1 MWSNLVHSFPNALDL
16 LALTTCIGAL
26 ACRIWVIPSTSVE
39 STVIRPLLARLW
51 LLLLACLAV
60 LALSSII
67 GLIQR
72 AAEMSGR
79 PYGEVLSIL
88 HAVLFNSHY
97 GQAWLVRIFALVML
111 WVGWLLGRRKL
122 KSRVVPI
129 FMLVSA
135 ALIALTRS
143 ASGHGAVAGDLSL
156 PELMDWFH
164 LLAASLWSGGMVAFT
179 AVIFPTWFRY
189 GEQRVKLI
197 ADMARRFSGLAG
209 IALAAIL
216 LTGLYN
222 AWIEVRTFSA
232 LWTTPY
238 GNILSV
244 KLLLVLVLIILGA
257 SNRYIS
263 VPLLK
268 RCAGY
273 PATGDGLFKSLTLR
287 YLSHLQSN
295 MDGTSAARDLA
306 HKVMAEVILMVGV
319 LICAALLIHE
329 TPARH
334 QPHAGHIT
342 FQPPLEPAPAF
353 LTIA

>member
-1 MWSNLVHSFPNALDL
+1 VWSNLVHSFPNVLDL

-26 ACRIWVIPSTSVE
+26 ACRLWVVPSTPAESSV
-39 STVIRPLLARLW
+39 IQPLLARLW

-60 LALSSII
+60 LVLSSVI

-79 PYGEVLSIL
+79 PHGEVFSIL

-97 GQAWLVRIFALVML
+97 GQAWLARVFALVML

-122 KSRVVPI
+122 DSRAVPV
-129 FMLVSA
+129 FMLVGA
-135 ALIALTRS
+135 VLIALTRS
-143 ASGHGAVAGDLSL
+143 ASGHGADAGDLSL

-179 AVIFPTWFRY
+179 VVIFPTWFRY
-189 GEQRVKLI
+189 GEQHVKLI

-209 IALAAIL
+209 IALAAVL

-222 AWIEVRTFSA
+222 SWIEVRTLSA
-232 LWTTPY
+232 LWTTSY
-238 GNILSV
+238 GNILSI
-244 KLLLVLVLIILGA
+244 KLLLVLVLVILGA
-257 SNRYIS
+257 TNRYIS

-268 RCAGY
+268 RLAGY
-273 PATGDGLFKSLTLR
+273 PETGDGLFTSFALR
-287 YLSHLQSN
+287 YLFHLQGN
-295 MDGTSAARDLA
+295 MDGTSAARHLA

-319 LICAALLIHE
+319 MICVALLIHE
-329 TPARH
+329 IPARH
-334 QPHAGHIT
+334 QFHPEHIT
-342 FQPPLEPAPAF
+342 LQPHLGHG
-353 LTIA
+353 TN

>member
-16 LALTTCIGAL
+16 LALTTCIGVL
-26 ACRIWVIPSTSVE
+26 ACRLWVVPSMPAELSV
-39 STVIRPLLARLW
+39 IQHLLARLW
-51 LLLLACLAV
+51 LLLLACLVV
-60 LALSSII
+60 LALSSVI

-79 PYGEVLSIL
+79 PYDEVFSIL

-97 GQAWLVRIFALVML
+97 GQAWLVRLFALVML

-122 KSRVVPI
+122 NSRIVPI

-143 ASGHGAVAGDLSL
+143 ASGHGADAGDLSL

-189 GEQRVKLI
+189 GEQHVKLI
-197 ADMARRFSGLAG
+197 ADMAQRLSGLAG
-209 IALAAIL
+209 IALAAVL

-222 AWIEVRTFSA
+222 SWIEVRTLSA
-232 LWTTPY
+232 LWMTPY

-244 KLLLVLVLIILGA
+244 KLLLVLALVTLGA

-268 RCAGY
+268 RLAGY
-273 PATGDGLFKSLTLR
+273 PEKGDGLSKWFTLR
-287 YLSHLQSN
+287 YLSRFQGN
-295 MDGTSAARDLA
+295 MDGISTARGLA
-306 HKVMAEVILMVGV
+306 HKVMAEVILMAGV
-319 LICAALLIHE
+319 MICVALLIHE
-329 TPARH
+329 TPAKH
-334 QPHAGHIT
+334 QPHTGHIILQQHFGHET
-342 FQPPLEPAPAF
+342 R
-353 LTIA
+353 

>member
-26 ACRIWVIPSTSVE
+26 ACRLWVVPTVATEPS
-39 STVIRPLLARLW
+39 VIQPLLARLW
-51 LLLLACLAV
+51 WLLLACLAV
-60 LALSSII
+60 LSLSSVI

-79 PYGEVLSIL
+79 PHGEVLSIL
-88 HAVLFNSHY
+88 HTVLFNSHY
-97 GQAWLVRIFALVML
+97 GLAWLVRIFALVML
-111 WVGWLLGRRKL
+111 WFGWSLGRRKL
-122 KSRVVPI
+122 NSHAVPI
-129 FMLVSA
+129 FMLGCGI
-135 ALIALTRS
+135 LIALTRS
-143 ASGHGAVAGDLSL
+143 ASGHGADAGDLSL

-189 GEQRVKLI
+189 GEQHVKLI
-197 ADMARRFSGLAG
+197 ADMAQRLSGLAG
-209 IALAAIL
+209 IALAAVL

-222 AWIEVRTFSA
+222 SWIEVKTLSA
-232 LWTTPY
+232 LWMSPY

-263 VPLLK
+263 VPLLE
-268 RCAGY
+268 RLAGY
-273 PATGDGLFKSLTLR
+273 PEKGDGWSKWFTLR
-287 YLSHLQSN
+287 FLSHFQSN
-295 MDGTSAARDLA
+295 MDGTSAARKLA

-329 TPARH
+329 TPAKH
-334 QPHAGHIT
+334 QALHEHITLQPHFGHET
-342 FQPPLEPAPAF
+342 H
-353 LTIA
+353 

>member
-1 MWSNLVHSFPNALDL
+1 MWSNLVHSFPNVLDL

-26 ACRIWVIPSTSVE
+26 VCRLWVVPSVTTE
-39 STVIRPLLARLW
+39 SYLIQPLLAKLW
-51 LLLLACLAV
+51 QLLLACLAV
-60 LALSSII
+60 LTLSSII

-79 PYGEVLSIL
+79 PYSEVFSIL
-88 HAVLFNSHY
+88 FAVLFNSHY

-111 WVGWLLGRRKL
+111 WVGWLLGRRKF

-164 LLAASLWSGGMVAFT
+164 LLAASLWSGSLVAFA
-179 AVIFPTWFRY
+179 AVVFPTWLRY
-189 GEQRVKLI
+189 GEQHVKLI
-197 ADMARRFSGLAG
+197 ADMAQRFSGLAG
-209 IALAAIL
+209 IALAAVL

-222 AWIEVRTFSA
+222 SWIEVRTLSA
-232 LWTTPY
+232 LWTTLY

-244 KLLLVLVLIILGA
+244 KLLLVLVLVILGA

-268 RCAGY
+268 RSAGY
-273 PATGDGLFKSLTLR
+273 PQTHFGLSKWFTLR
-287 YLSHLQSN
+287 YLSRFQGN
-295 MDGTSAARDLA
+295 TDGISAAHGLA
-306 HKVMAEVILMVGV
+306 HKVIAEVILMVGV
-319 LICAALLIHE
+319 MICAALLIHE

-334 QPHAGHIT
+334 QIHFEHIIL
-342 FQPPLEPAPAF
+342 QPPLEPAPAF
-353 LTIA
+353 LQIA

>member
-1 MWSNLVHSFPNALDL
+1 MWSNLAHSFPNALDI

-26 ACRIWVIPSTSVE
+26 ACRLWVVPSATPE
-39 STVIRPLLARLW
+39 SYVIQPLLARLW
-51 LLLLACLAV
+51 RLLLACLAV
-60 LALSSII
+60 LALSSVI

-79 PYGEVLSIL
+79 PHGEVLSIL
-88 HAVLFNSHY
+88 HMVLFNSHY

-111 WVGWLLGRRKL
+111 WVGWLRGRRKL
-122 KSRVVPI
+122 DSHAVPI
-129 FMLVSA
+129 FMLGGGV
-135 ALIALTRS
+135 LIALTRS
-143 ASGHGAVAGDLSL
+143 ASGHGADAGDLSL

-179 AVIFPTWFRY
+179 FVIFPTWFRY
-189 GEQRVKLI
+189 GKQHVRLI
-197 ADMARRFSGLAG
+197 ADMVQRLSRLAG
-209 IALAAIL
+209 IALAAVL

-222 AWIEVRTFSA
+222 SWIEVRTLSA

-244 KLLLVLVLIILGA
+244 KLLLVLVLVILGA

-268 RCAGY
+268 CLAGY
-273 PATGDGLFKSLTLR
+273 PQPGYGLYKWFTLR
-287 YLSHLQSN
+287 FLSHFQGN
-295 MDGTSAARDLA
+295 MDGISAARDLA
-306 HKVMAEVILMVGV
+306 HKIMAEVILMAGV
-319 LICAALLIHE
+319 MICAALLIHE

-334 QPHAGHIT
+334 QFHPEHIT
-342 FQPPLEPAPAF
+342 LQPNFVHESN
-353 LTIA
+353 

>member
-26 ACRIWVIPSTSVE
+26 ACRLWVVPSTPAGSSV
-39 STVIRPLLARLW
+39 IQPLLARLW

-60 LALSSII
+60 LALSSVI

-79 PYGEVLSIL
+79 PHGELLSIL
-88 HAVLFNSHY
+88 HTVIFNSHY
-97 GQAWLVRIFALVML
+97 GQAWLVRVFALVML

-122 KSRVVPI
+122 DSHAVPV
-129 FMLVSA
+129 FMLIGAV
-135 ALIALTRS
+135 LIALTRS
-143 ASGHGAVAGDLSL
+143 ASGHGADAGDLSL
-156 PELMDWFH
+156 PELSDWFH

-189 GEQRVKLI
+189 GEQHVKLI

-209 IALAAIL
+209 IALAAVL

-222 AWIEVRTFSA
+222 SWVEVRTLSA
-232 LWTTPY
+232 LWTTSY

-244 KLLLVLVLIILGA
+244 KLLLVLALVILGT

-268 RCAGY
+268 RLAGY
-273 PATGDGLFKSLTLR
+273 PETGDGLFKWFTLR
-287 YLSHLQSN
+287 YLSRFHGN
-295 MDGTSAARDLA
+295 IDGTSAARDFA

-319 LICAALLIHE
+319 LICVALLIHE

-334 QPHAGHIT
+334 QPHTGHMT
-342 FQPPLEPAPAF
+342 LQPHFGHE
-353 LTIA
+353 TN

>member
-1 MWSNLVHSFPNALDL
+1 V
-16 LALTTCIGAL
+16 TTEL
-26 ACRIWVIPSTSVE
+26 SVIQ
-39 STVIRPLLARLW
+39 PLLARLW
-51 LLLLACLAV
+51 WLLLACLAV
-60 LALSSII
+60 LALSSVI

-79 PYGEVLSIL
+79 PHGEVFSIL
-88 HAVLFNSHY
+88 HVVLFNSHY

-111 WVGWLLGRRKL
+111 WFGWLLGRRKL
-122 KSRVVPI
+122 DSHVIPI
-129 FMLVSA
+129 YMLVGA
-135 ALIALTRS
+135 VLIALTRS
-143 ASGHGAVAGDLSL
+143 ASGHGADAGDLSL

-189 GEQRVKLI
+189 GVQHVKLI

-209 IALAAIL
+209 IALASVL

-222 AWIEVRTFSA
+222 TWIEVRTLSA
-232 LWTTPY
+232 LWTTLY

-244 KLLLVLVLIILGA
+244 KLLLVLVLVILGA

-263 VPLLK
+263 IPLLM

-273 PATGDGLFKSLTLR
+273 PEKGDGLSKWFTLR
-287 YLSHLQSN
+287 YLSLFQGDT
-295 MDGTSAARDLA
+295 DGTRAARGLA

-319 LICAALLIHE
+319 MICVALLIHE

-334 QPHAGHIT
+334 QVHYEHIT
-342 FQPPLEPAPAF
+342 LQLYFGHE
-353 LTIA
+353 TH

>member
-26 ACRIWVIPSTSVE
+26 ACRLWVVPSTPTESSV
-39 STVIRPLLARLW
+39 IQPLLARLW

-60 LALSSII
+60 LVLSSII

-79 PYGEVLSIL
+79 PHGEVFSIL

-97 GQAWLVRIFALVML
+97 GQAWLVRVFALAML

-122 KSRVVPI
+122 DSRAVPV
-129 FMLVSA
+129 FMLVGA
-135 ALIALTRS
+135 VVIALTRS
-143 ASGHGAVAGDLSL
+143 ASGHGADAGDLSL

-189 GEQRVKLI
+189 GEQHVKLI
-197 ADMARRFSGLAG
+197 ADMARQFSGLAG
-209 IALAAIL
+209 IALATVL

-222 AWIEVRTFSA
+222 SWIEVRTLSA
-232 LWTTPY
+232 LWWTPY
-238 GNILSV
+238 GNILSI
-244 KLLLVLVLIILGA
+244 KLLLVLALVILGA

-268 RCAGY
+268 RLAGY
-273 PATGDGLFKSLTLR
+273 PEKGDGLFKWFTLR
-287 YLSHLQSN
+287 YLSRSQGN
-295 MDGTSAARDLA
+295 MDGTSAARHLA

-319 LICAALLIHE
+319 LICVALLIHE

-334 QPHAGHIT
+334 QPHTGHIIL
-342 FQPPLEPAPAF
+342 QLHVGHEAH
-353 LTIA
+353 